1 MSEYIP
7 VAIRKLVRERANQ
20 TCEYCQIHENDA
32 FLPHEA
38 DHIIALK
45 HRGKTAES
53 NLAWTCFTCNRA
65 KSSDLSSIDIETNRL
80 VRLFNPRVDS
90 WEEHFRLERDGKIIA
105 LTDIGRVTEFL
116 LKFNKP
122 EHIEIRRTLM
132 RSRRNP
138 K

>member
-20 TCEYCQIHENDA
+20 SCEYCLMHEDDA
-32 FLPHEA
+32 LLSHEP

-45 HRGKTAES
+45 HRGETTES

-65 KSSDLSSIDIETNRL
+65 KSSDLSSIDVETNQL
-80 VRLFNPRVDS
+80 VRLFNPRIDVR
-90 WEEHFRLERDGKIIA
+90 EEHFRLERNGKIKP
-105 LTDIGRVTEFL
+105 LTDVARVTEFL
-116 LKFNKP
+116 LKLNRP
-122 EHIEIRRTLM
+122 EHVEIRRTLM
-132 RSRRNP
+132 SSRRNP

>member
-7 VAIRKLVRERANQ
+7 AAIRRMVRERASYA
-20 TCEYCQIHENDA
+20 CEYCLIHEDDA
-32 FLPHEA
+32 LLPHEP

-45 HRGKTAES
+45 HRGDTTAD

-65 KSSDLSSIDIETNRL
+65 KSSDLSSIDVETNRL
-80 VRLFNPRVDS
+80 VRLFNPRIDG
-90 WEEHFRLERDGKIIA
+90 WEEHFRLERSGKISP

-116 LKFNKP
+116 LKLNRS
-122 EHIEIRRTLM
+122 EHIEIRRTLI
-132 RSRRNP
+132 RARRNP